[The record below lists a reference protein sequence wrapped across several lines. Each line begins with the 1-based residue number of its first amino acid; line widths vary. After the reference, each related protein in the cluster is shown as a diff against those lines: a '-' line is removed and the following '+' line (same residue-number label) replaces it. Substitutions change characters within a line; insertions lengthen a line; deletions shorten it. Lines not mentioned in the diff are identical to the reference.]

1 MAGVSTIALL
11 ERKTSLSRDLFSR
24 YWRDVHGVMA
34 ARIPGFDSY
43 IQYHVLPLLEAG
55 STSPEPFE
63 GIAVVTYTNEANRQG
78 LIESDITLHIHR
90 DEQNVFRRALLYNL
104 GEGACRA
111 LIEPGGEG
119 GTTFFL
125 TIPEGQSYD
134 VAAATLRQAGAAA
147 IRLHDLTGSDPG
159 GWNDTD
165 VDDGGAGRRFVAVLE
180 TGWASD
186 EEAVSAIRAA
196 IAASGGEIA
205 AYRADERYVMV
216 EHGRP
221 TPLGFRGLDAL
232 RTIEDAGASNQLD
245 PLVEK
250 AVFGWPTEI

>member
-11 ERKTSLSRDLFSR
+11 ERKTSITRNLFSR

-34 ARIPGFDSY
+34 ARIPGFETY
-43 IQYHVLPLLEAG
+43 IQHHVVPLLDVG
-55 STSPEPFE
+55 STNPEPFE
-63 GIAVVTYTNEANRQG
+63 GIATVTYTSEANRLG
-78 LIESDITLHIHR
+78 LIESEITQHIHR

-104 GEGACRA
+104 GEGERRD
-111 LIEPGGEG
+111 LIEPGGKG

-125 TIPEGQSYD
+125 TIPEGQPYE
-134 VAAATLRQAGAAA
+134 AAAAALRKGGAVT
-147 IRLHDLTGSDPG
+147 IRLHDLTGGDPG

-165 VDDGGAGRRFVAVLE
+165 VDDGGAGRLFVAVLE
-180 TGWASD
+180 IILAND
-186 EEAVSAIRAA
+186 EATTSAIRAA
-196 IAASGGEIA
+196 VAESGGEIA

-221 TPLGFRGLDAL
+221 TPLGFRGLDAV
-232 RTIEDAGASNQLD
+232 RTIEEAGASNQLD

-250 AVFGWPTEI
+250 AVFGWAS

>member
-11 ERKTSLSRDLFSR
+11 ERKTSISRDLFSR

-34 ARIPGFDSY
+34 ARIPGFETY
-43 IQYHVLPLLEAG
+43 IQHHVVPLLDVG
-55 STSPEPFE
+55 STNPEPFE
-63 GIAVVTYTNEANRQG
+63 GIATVTYMSEANRQG
-78 LIESDITLHIHR
+78 LIESEITQHIHR

-104 GEGACRA
+104 GEGERRD

-125 TIPEGQSYD
+125 TIPEGQPYEA
-134 VAAATLRQAGAAA
+134 AAATLRKGGAVT
-147 IRLHDLTGSDPG
+147 IRLHDLTGADPA

-165 VDDGGAGRRFVAVLE
+165 VDDGGAGRLFVAVLE
-180 TGWASD
+180 AILAND
-186 EEAVSAIRAA
+186 DAAVSALRAA
-196 IAASGGEIA
+196 VAESGGEIA

-221 TPLGFRGLDAL
+221 TPLGFRGLDAV
-232 RTIEDAGASNQLD
+232 RTIEEAGASNQLD

-250 AVFGWPTEI
+250 AVFGWAS

>member
-1 MAGVSTIALL
+1 MAGVSTIALI
-11 ERKTSLSRDLFSR
+11 ERKTSISRDLFSR
-24 YWRDVHGVMA
+24 YWRDIHGVMA

-43 IQYHVLPLLEAG
+43 TQNHVLPLLDAG

-63 GIAVVTYTNEANRQG
+63 GIAIVTYTSEANRQG
-78 LIESDITLHIHR
+78 LIESDIIPHIHR
-90 DEQNVFRRALLYNL
+90 DEQNVFRRSLLYNL

-134 VAAATLRQAGAAA
+134 VAAASLREAGAAA
-147 IRLHDLTGSDPG
+147 IRLHDLTGGDPG

-165 VDDGGAGRRFVAVLE
+165 VDDGGTGRRFVAVLE
-180 TGWASD
+180 TEWAHD
-186 EEAVSAIRAA
+186 EEAICAIRAVV
-196 IAASGGEIA
+196 AASGGEIA
-205 AYRADERYVMV
+205 AYRTDERYVMV

-232 RTIEDAGASNQLD
+232 RTIEDAGATNQLD
-245 PLVEK
+245 SLLEK
-250 AVFGWPTEI
+250 AVFGWRN